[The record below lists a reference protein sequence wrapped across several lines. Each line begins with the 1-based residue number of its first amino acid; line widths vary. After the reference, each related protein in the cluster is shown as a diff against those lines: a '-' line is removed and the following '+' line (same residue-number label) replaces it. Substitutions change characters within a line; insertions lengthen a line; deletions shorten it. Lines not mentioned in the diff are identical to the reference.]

1 MKVVIENQIFIPV
14 HVFSE
19 IMKFDNII
27 IEKCDNYQKRTFRN
41 RFSLVSPQGLV
52 YFSIP
57 LKKGKN
63 SQKFVDVEISYDN
76 DWIRSLANAIRS
88 YYSSSPFFDHY
99 FAKIIEVFEKEEN
112 SLFELNNSFRGLV
125 FELLEI
131 EKSVTFTS
139 EYLKQYNDEN
149 IIDLREMYLPVK
161 KTEIDG
167 TLKPYP
173 QVYEDKLGFVANAS
187 ILDMLFNMGKSS
199 IFYLK

>member
-149 IIDLREMYLPVK
+149 IIDLREKYLPVK
-161 KTEIDG
+161 KTEIYRN
-167 TLKPYP
+167 LKPYP

>member
-63 SQKFVDVEISYDN
+63 RQKFVDVEISYEN

-99 FAKIIEVFEKEEN
+99 FAKIIEVLEKEEN
-112 SLFELNNSFRGLV
+112 SLFELNNSFRDLV

-149 IIDLREMYLPVK
+149 IIDLREKYLPVK
-161 KTEIDG
+161 KTEIYRN
-167 TLKPYP
+167 LKPYP

>member
-88 YYSSSPFFDHY
+88 YYGSSPFFDHY

-112 SLFELNNSFRGLV
+112 SLFELNNSFRDLV

-149 IIDLREMYLPVK
+149 IIDLREKYLPVK
-161 KTEIDG
+161 KTEIYRN
-167 TLKPYP
+167 LKPYP

>member
-63 SQKFVDVEISYDN
+63 SQKFVDVEISYEN
-76 DWIRSLANAIRS
+76 NWIRSLANAIRS

-112 SLFELNNSFRGLV
+112 SLFELNNSFRDLV

-149 IIDLREMYLPVK
+149 IIDLREKYLPVK
-161 KTEIDG
+161 KTEIYRN
-167 TLKPYP
+167 LKPYP

>member
-19 IMKFDNII
+19 IMKFDGII

-112 SLFELNNSFRGLV
+112 SLFELNNSFRDLV

-149 IIDLREMYLPVK
+149 IIDLREKYLPVK
-161 KTEIDG
+161 KTEIYRN
-167 TLKPYP
+167 LKPYP